1 MWNPKKIIVN
11 NFLSHPHSE
20 FTFPKDKLTMI
31 FGKNEDD
38 NKNGAN
44 SNGSGK
50 SVLIEAVT
58 VALTGETYRDINKD
72 DFLLDGE
79 DEGYIDFY
87 LTNSFNK
94 ENLRILWEFKRN
106 SSSKVKIFENDSKEH
121 LKKITSVNEAKKFIL
136 EKIGISRE
144 DLLNFFIINQ
154 GNSNSF
160 FTAGDVKQKEI
171 IGRFANYDIVNK
183 VIDEIKLERDSLTKE
198 QQNIQTKISSQE
210 SIIESMN
217 ELIEQEQSELLD
229 DSKEIIQELLSDK
242 MLNEKE
248 IEGLKTI
255 IPGQK
260 EYLEQVKGEL
270 KTAKLEKSQFEE
282 ILSEV
287 EEIKELQ
294 NSLKKEKRKLEL
306 KKSELQSSLEHA
318 ITCPSC
324 KHEFLLDSEKSIE
337 ELEKDLSENTELL
350 ISNKKSIAEN
360 EELISESESH
370 EEAFKLLKEE
380 VKKLERKVSN
390 IESEIEDNET
400 EIVRIEKKNKS
411 IDETISDL
419 KEVKEKTSNI
429 PTYKEKIVEA
439 TQKIDDLT
447 IESKKVSKD
456 IEDKDYWLIHLGKKG
471 FQTFL
476 ANKCI
481 SVIQNLCNKY
491 LEEMKVNLRVKINGY
506 KITSSGELR
515 DKIEVLIVK
524 DEEVEAKFNRFS
536 GGQKERINL
545 AGILTFHNLINSSL
559 NGKGLN
565 LLCLDESLDYL
576 DEKGQKVCLNILQ
589 LFDLTTFVISHNS
602 VENLVEDYNKI
613 LVKYS
618 NGKSKIETNE

>member
-1 MWNPKKIIVN
+1 
-11 NFLSHPHSE
+11 
-20 FTFPKDKLTMI
+20 
-31 FGKNEDD
+31 
-38 NKNGAN
+38 
-44 SNGSGK
+44 
-50 SVLIEAVT
+50 
-58 VALTGETYRDINKD
+58 
-72 DFLLDGE
+72 
-79 DEGYIDFY
+79 
-87 LTNSFNK
+87 
-94 ENLRILWEFKRN
+94 
-106 SSSKVKIFENDSKEH
+106 
-121 LKKITSVNEAKKFIL
+121 
-136 EKIGISRE
+136 
-144 DLLNFFIINQ
+144 
-154 GNSNSF
+154 
-160 FTAGDVKQKEI
+160 
-171 IGRFANYDIVNK
+171 
-183 VIDEIKLERDSLTKE
+183 
-198 QQNIQTKISSQE
+198 
-210 SIIESMN
+210 
-217 ELIEQEQSELLD
+217 
-229 DSKEIIQELLSDK
+229 
-242 MLNEKE
+242 
-248 IEGLKTI
+248 
-255 IPGQK
+255 
-260 EYLEQVKGEL
+260 
-270 KTAKLEKSQFEE
+270 
-282 ILSEV
+282 
-287 EEIKELQ
+287 
-294 NSLKKEKRKLEL
+294 LEL